1 MKLEIEVG
9 DYMDGG
15 TLRHWFSVN
24 IAPADKQGI
33 SAHNKSD
40 QTKRLARLIDL
51 ADALRAATKAFY
63 QNATT
68 DAPIEA
74 ISDCNE
80 PLT

>member
-1 MKLEIEVG
+1 MKLQIEIG
-9 DYMDGG
+9 DYMDGS

-33 SAHNKSD
+33 SVRNKTD

-51 ADALRAATKAFY
+51 ADALRVATKSFY

-68 DAPIEA
+68 DAPIES
-74 ISDCNE
+74 ISDGNE